1 MCSNTNFTLGRKK
14 LFSIQH
20 VIIYKL
26 KIQIHFL
33 FVEKRGT
40 EKSEEE
46 MFGTDRMQHVFGR
59 KKPAVSGAE
68 AALIIT

>member
-46 MFGTDRMQHVFGR
+46 MFGTDRI
-59 KKPAVSGAE
+59 
-68 AALIIT
+68 AACVW